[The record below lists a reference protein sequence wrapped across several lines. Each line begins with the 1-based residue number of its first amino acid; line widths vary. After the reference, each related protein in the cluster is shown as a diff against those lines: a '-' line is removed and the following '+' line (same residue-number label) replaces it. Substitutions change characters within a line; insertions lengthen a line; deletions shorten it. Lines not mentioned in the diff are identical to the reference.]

1 MKFHWSPICIAGA
14 IASALPYASSHE
26 LHLPYLP
33 TLEPENPVETYMP
46 AKLTIIQSI
55 KWAIQNGSLYANND
69 QVFPPAMSMQLHA
82 PLYETHRNIPI
93 EQEDIQVSYSVKAR
107 FIPAG
112 DNGSKNKILRIHVEL
127 LDREGRPV
135 TPHSVS
141 LDLLDH
147 PDGTHRITRIRLD
160 SPRGSRRPR
169 PWQMKFWQS
178 QVNTLFNQNNK
189 PGLSAS
195 DQSTEPKAKP
205 THSQEATKLTSEKA
219 PESTPILSKPETESE
234 SQNQVGYIFSPYW
247 SPSTYIAP
255 SDGRGH
261 RGHRRPH
268 GHHQN
273 DSFMRLV
280 RPVILP
286 AMLGVGAGLIACLV
300 GFCVGHVIMS
310 VSVRLGLCKK
320 RSDRRLSSRSIPAC
334 LEEGILSEKAQL
346 MVPEIHLTQ
355 PDV

>member
-1 MKFHWSPICIAGA
+1 
-14 IASALPYASSHE
+14 
-26 LHLPYLP
+26 
-33 TLEPENPVETYMP
+33 
-46 AKLTIIQSI
+46 
-55 KWAIQNGSLYANND
+55 
-69 QVFPPAMSMQLHA
+69 MSMQLHA

-93 EQEDIQVSYSVKAR
+93 EQEDIKVSYSIKAR
-107 FIPAG
+107 PIPAG
-112 DNGSKNKILRIHVEL
+112 KNGSKNEILRIHVEL
-127 LDREGRPV
+127 LDQEGRPV
-135 TPHSVS
+135 TPHSIA

-147 PDGTHRITRIRLD
+147 TDGTHRITRIRLD

-178 QVNTLFNQNNK
+178 QVDSLFNQPNK
-189 PGLSAS
+189 PESTAS
-195 DQSTEPKAKP
+195 GQSTEPNVK
-205 THSQEATKLTSEKA
+205 STSEKA
-219 PESTPILSKPETESE
+219 AESTPVLSKPETKSE

-255 SDGRGH
+255 SNGRGH
-261 RGHRRPH
+261 HGHHHPH
-268 GHHQN
+268 DHHQN

-310 VSVRLGLCKK
+310 ISARMGLFKK
-320 RSDRRLSSRSIPAC
+320 GSNRRSSSRSIPTC

-346 MVPEIHLTQ
+346 MAPEIHLTE